1 MFVVFK
7 VGLTLVPDD
16 FLKKKPEGVLLRTG
30 EVTNMLMGI
39 WTFEMSYSM

>member
-16 FLKKKPEGVLLRTG
+16 FKKKTEGVRTG